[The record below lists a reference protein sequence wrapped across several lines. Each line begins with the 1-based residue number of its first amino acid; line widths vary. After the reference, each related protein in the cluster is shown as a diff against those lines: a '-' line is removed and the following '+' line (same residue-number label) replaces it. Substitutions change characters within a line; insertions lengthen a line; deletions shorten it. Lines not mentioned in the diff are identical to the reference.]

1 MSDKRWKIGVFLGNV
16 HFVHPRAMMAAIEDY
31 FKDKPVDV
39 MYFLGT
45 ESVSFVGDL
54 TEVQAQFDYQYLSI
68 YDYEKFEDFDFLII
82 SFGNMNIAA
91 GIENKL
97 LYMEKFS
104 HVPCVVLQDEV
115 KPKRGFNIISDNYG
129 GMKHIVDHLIEFH
142 EFENIVLLCGPEH
155 NEDSIQRR
163 QAYLESMISHG
174 CAVNDTMIRYGNY
187 TENVDDIAEELL
199 DANRGTQAVV
209 CANDEMASAVYR
221 VCEKRGLRVGV
232 DIAVTG
238 FDDIPMASLLNPPL
252 TTVRQESRL
261 MGETA
266 ARLAL
271 AYLEGEEIP
280 ALTKI
285 PTTLVNRNSCG
296 CNLSDEKMDLANA
309 RDNSIPGVVDDN
321 RRIWNYALM
330 GPIITREL
338 VAVSDNVVSFFS
350 QMAKNLIDLNVK
362 SSYLYV
368 QHDPMI
374 NTVENG
380 YTMADEVY
388 LVFEQHDDKFTVY
401 PREDS
406 PRIGLKRGLIPT
418 GKPEE
423 GGRQYYTFLIFDGER
438 QYGILI
444 MEVESVD
451 IPYMYLMSLHL
462 GTAFH
467 FHEINNSVMAERTNL
482 MMQNAKLSFSA
493 HSDPLTGLLNRRG
506 VEELIHQTIT
516 DNEGIRAC
524 LMIGDLDHLKEIND
538 TFGHNEGD
546 FAIKACSEVLRR
558 VIGDRAPLGRI
569 GGDEFLGMFLVYD
582 NEENETGRRIADV
595 KLSTDLFNA
604 VSGKP
609 YYLGISIGTA
619 CFECDPTI
627 SLDSLIRT
635 ADRSLYEAKKKRR
648 ATVRKSDED
657 IIKADNAEGFE
668 TEGDVGMGD
677 EDQ

>member
-16 HFVHPRAMMAAIEDY
+16 HFVHPRAMMAAMEEY
-31 FKDKPVDV
+31 FRDKSVDV
-39 MYFLGT
+39 LYFLGT

-54 TEVQAQFDYQYLSI
+54 TDAQAQFDYQYLSI
-68 YDYEKFEDFDFLII
+68 YDYEKFEEFDFLII
-82 SFGNMNIAA
+82 AFGNMNIAA

-97 LYMEKFS
+97 VYLEKFA
-104 HVPCVVLQDEV
+104 HIPCAVLQDV
-115 KPKRGFNIISDNYG
+115 VPPKKGFNVISDNYG

-155 NEDSIQRR
+155 NEDSTQRR

-174 CAVNDTMIRYGNY
+174 CAVSDSMIRYGDY

-199 DANRGTQAVV
+199 NVNRGVQAVV

-238 FDDIPMASLLNPPL
+238 FDDIPLASFLNPPL
-252 TTVRQESRL
+252 TTVRQESREL
-261 MGETA
+261 GRTA

-271 AYLEGEEIP
+271 EYLEGQEVP
-280 ALTKI
+280 AVTKI
-285 PTTLVNRNSCG
+285 PTTLIPRNSCG
-296 CNLSDEKMDLANA
+296 CNLPDEKMDLATA
-309 RDNSIPGVVDDN
+309 RDESVSGVVDDI

-330 GPIITREL
+330 GPIVTREL
-338 VAVSDNVVSFFS
+338 VSVSDNIISFFS
-350 QMAKNLIDLNVK
+350 RMAKNLIDMGVR
-362 SSYLYV
+362 SSKLYV
-368 QHDPMI
+368 QFEPMI

-380 YTMADEVY
+380 YTMADEVH
-388 LVFEQHDDKFTVY
+388 LVFEQNEDKFHVY

-406 PRIGLKRGLIPT
+406 PLISLKRGLIPR
-418 GKPEE
+418 GKPDEP
-423 GGRQYYTFLIFDGER
+423 GRQYFTFLIFDGEK

-444 MEVESVD
+444 LEVTSED
-451 IPYMYLMSLHL
+451 IPYMYLMSLHF

-467 FHEINNSVMAERTNL
+467 FHEINNNVTAERDKL
-482 MMQNAKLSFSA
+482 MMQNARLSYSA

-506 VEELIHQTIT
+506 VEELIHQTVNE
-516 DNEGIRAC
+516 NEGIKAC

-582 NEENETGRRIADV
+582 NEEQEIGRRLADV
-595 KLSTDLFNA
+595 KLSADLFNA

-619 CFECDPTI
+619 CFECSASVSI
-627 SLDSLIRT
+627 ESLIRE
-635 ADRSLYEAKKKRR
+635 ADKSLYDAKKKRR
-648 ATVRKSDED
+648 SSVKKSTED
-657 IIKADNAEGFE
+657 IIKSDNAEGF
-668 TEGDVGMGD
+668 DVGEGS
-677 EDQ
+677 ETSEEVG